1 MNLRTILLALAT
13 TVLVACLPSPSLAQ
27 SDFPTRPLKI
37 LVPFPPGQISD
48 TVARAIGAGLSEAFG
63 QPVIVENKPGQ
74 AGSIGVAQFSKA
86 APDGYTLHMGGQ
98 PLSANVTLAPVP
110 NLDPIRDLD
119 PIFFLGYA
127 QDVMMVGKDS
137 PYSSPLDIVAEGKAK
152 PGELNYASLGLGTS
166 GHLATVLLMDATGLR
181 ARHVPYTNV
190 GQMQTDVA
198 ANRIHFWISTI
209 GGQLGYIKGGSLKA
223 LAVSGEKRA
232 SELPD
237 TPTFKELGIPLVDPS
252 TWFGLFAPR
261 GTPREVITRV
271 NADLNAIINAPEMRT
286 KLEALGFSLAGGS
299 PERLSQ
305 LMATDIVKWRNVSKS
320 PAYSAQ

>member
-1 MNLRTILLALAT
+1 M
-13 TVLVACLPSPSLAQ
+13 
-27 SDFPTRPLKI
+27 
-37 LVPFPPGQISD
+37 
-48 TVARAIGAGLSEAFG
+48 
-63 QPVIVENKPGQ
+63 
-74 AGSIGVAQFSKA
+74 
-86 APDGYTLHMGGQ
+86 
-98 PLSANVTLAPVP
+98 
-110 NLDPIRDLD
+110 
-119 PIFFLGYA
+119 
-127 QDVMMVGKDS
+127 
-137 PYSSPLDIVAEGKAK
+137 
-152 PGELNYASLGLGTS
+152 
-166 GHLATVLLMDATGLR
+166 
-181 ARHVPYTNV
+181 
-190 GQMQTDVA
+190 
-198 ANRIHFWISTI
+198 
-209 GGQLGYIKGGSLKA
+209 KA